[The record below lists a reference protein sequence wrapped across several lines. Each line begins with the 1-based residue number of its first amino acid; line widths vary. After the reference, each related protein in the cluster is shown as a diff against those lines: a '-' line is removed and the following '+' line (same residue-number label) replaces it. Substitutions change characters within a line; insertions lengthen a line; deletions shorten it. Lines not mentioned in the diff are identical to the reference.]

1 MSLSNGTRRINIEV
15 EKIVQNSFD
24 YQEVYLRF
32 NGEKSRYKMIV
43 RKDVLMAIVKRGY
56 KLIPHE
62 LVDRVLAEISEIAV
76 KEKHEEGGRCYWRCA
91 VNGRDDVEILVE
103 NSIDSSL
110 ALAARLAILYGN
122 SRFVMTG
129 AIRAKVGMDMKK
141 VHKKSANV
149 DDLPKVIREMLK
161 NVDKV
166 KEWLDKIFVLKAVDF
181 KDVWELVKEE
191 IPEKYTREI
200 FARLYAMQNNS
211 ITVGD
216 VYKDIA
222 RHIWSNPKS
231 DMNTKMMFVQRL
243 NEALWIIGEAVAFG

>member
-1 MSLSNGTRRINIEV
+1 MSLSNGVRKINVEIEKV
-15 EKIVQNSFD
+15 VQNAFD
-24 YQEVYLRF
+24 YSEVYLRF

-62 LVDRVLAEISEIAV
+62 LVDRVLADIGEIAV

-91 VNGRDDVEILVE
+91 VSGRDDVEILVE

-110 ALAARLAILYGN
+110 ALATRLVLLFGS
-122 SRFVMTG
+122 SRFVMTKE
-129 AIRAKVGMDMKK
+129 IKAKVGMDMKRI
-141 VHKKSANV
+141 HKKSADVNE
-149 DDLPKVIREMLK
+149 LPQAIRGMLQ

-166 KEWLDKIFVLKAVDF
+166 KQWVEKVFALRAIDF

-200 FARLYAMQNNS
+200 FARLYAIPNNS
-211 ITVGD
+211 MTVGD

-231 DMNTKMMFVQRL
+231 DMNTKMMFIQRL
-243 NEALWIIGEAVAFG
+243 NEALWIIGEAVEFG